1 MQKAQWKQIVERFT
15 SLDAETFLRD
25 FTGQV
30 IWVALK
36 IAVAFAIYAAGR
48 WIINRLVHLMDA
60 SFDRRQVDKSLR
72 SFLRSLVKGAA
83 YTILLLII
91 VQLLGFN
98 TTSLVALLAASGF
111 GIGMALSGT
120 LQNFA
125 GGIMVM
131 FMHPYRIGDYIE
143 AQGQA
148 GTVKEIRLFST
159 VVTTTDNKRIY
170 IPNSSISN
178 AIVNNYSSETMR
190 RVEWK
195 VSLAY
200 GDDVAVAKR
209 TMLAM
214 LESDKRV
221 LHTPDAPADPFVA
234 LSELADS
241 AIVVVAR
248 TWTLNGDYW
257 DLFFDMNERFLQ
269 RIAAAGVAFPPSRSW
284 MCISTNKYGKRT
296 MKKLI
301 VWTVLSAAVAVLPSC
316 GDDEGEECS
325 TPVISEVNYSP
336 KKSVEER
343 RGDRDGQDTQRTLS
357 VPGLC
362 DLPGGFDY
370 GYVGQYDGELSLDR
384 SRLFDRGGRDL
395 RLHGQDSRH
404 EADRSQG
411 AFHDRSDD
419 AASPL
424 CLF

>member
-1 MQKAQWKQIVERFT
+1 MLGFFLEAETLILPDSVQKAQWKQIVERFT

-48 WIINRLVHLMDA
+48 WIINRLVRLMDA

-214 LESDKRV
+214 LESGQTGAPYAGCAGRSVRGPVGTGRQRDRRGGADV
-221 LHTPDAPADPFVA
+221 DAQRRLLGSLFRY
-234 LSELADS
+234 E
-241 AIVVVAR
+241 R
-248 TWTLNGDYW
+248 TV
-257 DLFFDMNERFLQ
+257 LQ
-269 RIAAAGVAFPPSRSW
+269 RIAAAGVAFPFP
-284 MCISTNKYGKRT
+284 
-296 MKKLI
+296 
-301 VWTVLSAAVAVLPSC
+301 
-316 GDDEGEECS
+316 
-325 TPVISEVNYSP
+325 
-336 KKSVEER
+336 
-343 RGDRDGQDTQRTLS
+343 Q
-357 VPGLC
+357 
-362 DLPGGFDY
+362 
-370 GYVGQYDGELSLDR
+370 LDVH
-384 SRLFDRGGRDL
+384 LDK
-395 RLHGQDSRH
+395 
-404 EADRSQG
+404 
-411 AFHDRSDD
+411 
-419 AASPL
+419 
-424 CLF
+424 

>member
-1 MQKAQWKQIVERFT
+1 MLGFFLEAETLILPDSVQKAQWKQIVERFT

-48 WIINRLVHLMDA
+48 RIIIRLVHLMDA
-60 SFDRRQVDKSLR
+60 SVDRRQVDKSLR

-170 IPNSSISN
+170 IPNSSIST

-257 DLFFDMNERFLQ
+257 DLFFDMNERFYNELPQ
-269 RIAAAGVAFPPSRSW
+269 QGLHFPFP
-284 MCISTNKYGKRT
+284 
-296 MKKLI
+296 
-301 VWTVLSAAVAVLPSC
+301 
-316 GDDEGEECS
+316 
-325 TPVISEVNYSP
+325 
-336 KKSVEER
+336 
-343 RGDRDGQDTQRTLS
+343 Q
-357 VPGLC
+357 
-362 DLPGGFDY
+362 
-370 GYVGQYDGELSLDR
+370 LDVH
-384 SRLFDRGGRDL
+384 LDK
-395 RLHGQDSRH
+395 
-404 EADRSQG
+404 
-411 AFHDRSDD
+411 
-419 AASPL
+419 
-424 CLF
+424 

>member
-1 MQKAQWKQIVERFT
+1 MLGFFLEAETLILPDSVQKAQWKQIVERFT

-221 LHTPDAPADPFVA
+221 LHTPDARRSVRGPVGTGRQRDRRGGADVDAQRRLLGSLFRY
-234 LSELADS
+234 E
-241 AIVVVAR
+241 R
-248 TWTLNGDYW
+248 TV
-257 DLFFDMNERFLQ
+257 LQ
-269 RIAAAGVAFPPSRSW
+269 RIAAAGVAFPLPAAGCASRQ
-284 MCISTNKYGKRT
+284 INTEN
-296 MKKLI
+296 
-301 VWTVLSAAVAVLPSC
+301 
-316 GDDEGEECS
+316 
-325 TPVISEVNYSP
+325 
-336 KKSVEER
+336 ER
-343 RGDRDGQDTQRTLS
+343 
-357 VPGLC
+357 
-362 DLPGGFDY
+362 
-370 GYVGQYDGELSLDR
+370 
-384 SRLFDRGGRDL
+384 
-395 RLHGQDSRH
+395 
-404 EADRSQG
+404 
-411 AFHDRSDD
+411 
-419 AASPL
+419 
-424 CLF
+424 

>member
-1 MQKAQWKQIVERFT
+1 MLGFFLEAETLILPDSVQKAQWKQIVERFT

-48 WIINRLVHLMDA
+48 WIINRLVRLMDA

-234 LSELADS
+234 LSELR
-241 AIVVVAR
+241 VV
-248 TWTLNGDYW
+248 
-257 DLFFDMNERFLQ
+257 
-269 RIAAAGVAFPPSRSW
+269 
-284 MCISTNKYGKRT
+284 
-296 MKKLI
+296 
-301 VWTVLSAAVAVLPSC
+301 
-316 GDDEGEECS
+316 
-325 TPVISEVNYSP
+325 
-336 KKSVEER
+336 
-343 RGDRDGQDTQRTLS
+343 TLS
-357 VPGLC
+357 FNC
-362 DLPGGFDY
+362 
-370 GYVGQYDGELSLDR
+370 
-384 SRLFDRGGRDL
+384 
-395 RLHGQDSRH
+395 
-404 EADRSQG
+404 
-411 AFHDRSDD
+411 
-419 AASPL
+419 
-424 CLF
+424 

>member
-1 MQKAQWKQIVERFT
+1 MLGFFLEAETLILPDSVQKAQWKQIVERFT

-195 VSLAY
+195 VSLA
-200 GDDVAVAKR
+200 
-209 TMLAM
+209 T
-214 LESDKRV
+214 S
-221 LHTPDAPADPFVA
+221 
-234 LSELADS
+234 
-241 AIVVVAR
+241 
-248 TWTLNGDYW
+248 
-257 DLFFDMNERFLQ
+257 
-269 RIAAAGVAFPPSRSW
+269 
-284 MCISTNKYGKRT
+284 
-296 MKKLI
+296 
-301 VWTVLSAAVAVLPSC
+301 
-316 GDDEGEECS
+316 
-325 TPVISEVNYSP
+325 SP
-336 KKSVEER
+336 
-343 RGDRDGQDTQRTLS
+343 
-357 VPGLC
+357 
-362 DLPGGFDY
+362 
-370 GYVGQYDGELSLDR
+370 
-384 SRLFDRGGRDL
+384 
-395 RLHGQDSRH
+395 
-404 EADRSQG
+404 
-411 AFHDRSDD
+411 
-419 AASPL
+419 
-424 CLF
+424 

>member
-1 MQKAQWKQIVERFT
+1 MLRFFLEAETLILPDSVQKAQWKQIVERFT

-30 IWVALK
+30 IWVVLK
-36 IAVAFAIYAAGR
+36 IAVAFAIYAVGR
-48 WIINRLVHLMDA
+48 WIINRVVRLMDA

-72 SFLRSLVKGAA
+72 SFLRSLLKGAA

-248 TWTLNGDYW
+248 TWVLNGDYW
-257 DLFFDMNERFLQ
+257 NLFFDMNERFYNELPQ
-269 RIAAAGVAFPPSRSW
+269 QGLHFPFP
-284 MCISTNKYGKRT
+284 
-296 MKKLI
+296 
-301 VWTVLSAAVAVLPSC
+301 
-316 GDDEGEECS
+316 
-325 TPVISEVNYSP
+325 
-336 KKSVEER
+336 
-343 RGDRDGQDTQRTLS
+343 Q
-357 VPGLC
+357 
-362 DLPGGFDY
+362 
-370 GYVGQYDGELSLDR
+370 LDVH
-384 SRLFDRGGRDL
+384 LDK
-395 RLHGQDSRH
+395 
-404 EADRSQG
+404 
-411 AFHDRSDD
+411 
-419 AASPL
+419 
-424 CLF
+424 

>member
-1 MQKAQWKQIVERFT
+1 MLGFFLEAETLILPDSVQKAQWKQIVERFT

-36 IAVAFAIYAAGR
+36 IAVAFAIYAVGR

-257 DLFFDMNERFLQ
+257 DLFFDMNERFYNELPQ
-269 RIAAAGVAFPPSRSW
+269 QGLHFPFP
-284 MCISTNKYGKRT
+284 
-296 MKKLI
+296 
-301 VWTVLSAAVAVLPSC
+301 
-316 GDDEGEECS
+316 
-325 TPVISEVNYSP
+325 
-336 KKSVEER
+336 
-343 RGDRDGQDTQRTLS
+343 Q
-357 VPGLC
+357 
-362 DLPGGFDY
+362 
-370 GYVGQYDGELSLDR
+370 LDVH
-384 SRLFDRGGRDL
+384 LDK
-395 RLHGQDSRH
+395 
-404 EADRSQG
+404 
-411 AFHDRSDD
+411 
-419 AASPL
+419 
-424 CLF
+424 

>member
-1 MQKAQWKQIVERFT
+1 MLRFFLEVENLVLPDSVQKAQWKGMIEKFT
-15 SLDAETFLRD
+15 SLDAETFIRD
-25 FTGQV
+25 FTGQA
-30 IWVALK
+30 IWVVLK
-36 IAVAFAIYAAGR
+36 IAVAILIYAAGR
-48 WIINRLVHLMDA
+48 GVINRVVRLMDA
-60 SFDRRQVDKSLR
+60 SFERRQVDKSLR
-72 SFLRSLVKGAA
+72 SFLRSLLKGIA

-125 GGIMVM
+125 GGVMVM

-178 AIVNNYSSETMR
+178 AIVNNYSAETVR

-195 VSLAY
+195 ISLAY

-214 LESDKRV
+214 LEADKRV

-241 AIVVVAR
+241 AIVMVAR

-257 DLFFDMNERFLQ
+257 NLYFDMNERFYNELPRQ
-269 RIAAAGVAFPPSRSW
+269 GLHFPFP
-284 MCISTNKYGKRT
+284 
-296 MKKLI
+296 
-301 VWTVLSAAVAVLPSC
+301 
-316 GDDEGEECS
+316 
-325 TPVISEVNYSP
+325 
-336 KKSVEER
+336 
-343 RGDRDGQDTQRTLS
+343 Q
-357 VPGLC
+357 
-362 DLPGGFDY
+362 
-370 GYVGQYDGELSLDR
+370 LDVH
-384 SRLFDRGGRDL
+384 LDK
-395 RLHGQDSRH
+395 
-404 EADRSQG
+404 
-411 AFHDRSDD
+411 
-419 AASPL
+419 
-424 CLF
+424 

>member
-1 MQKAQWKQIVERFT
+1 MLGFFLEAETLILPDSVQKAQWKQIVERFT

-36 IAVAFAIYAAGR
+36 IAVVFAIYAAGR
-48 WIINRLVHLMDA
+48 WIINRLVRLMDA

-257 DLFFDMNERFLQ
+257 DLFFDMNERFYNELPQ
-269 RIAAAGVAFPPSRSW
+269 QGLHFPFP
-284 MCISTNKYGKRT
+284 
-296 MKKLI
+296 
-301 VWTVLSAAVAVLPSC
+301 
-316 GDDEGEECS
+316 
-325 TPVISEVNYSP
+325 
-336 KKSVEER
+336 
-343 RGDRDGQDTQRTLS
+343 Q
-357 VPGLC
+357 
-362 DLPGGFDY
+362 
-370 GYVGQYDGELSLDR
+370 LDVH
-384 SRLFDRGGRDL
+384 LDK
-395 RLHGQDSRH
+395 
-404 EADRSQG
+404 
-411 AFHDRSDD
+411 
-419 AASPL
+419 
-424 CLF
+424 

>member
-1 MQKAQWKQIVERFT
+1 MLGFFLEAETLILPDSVQKAQWKQIVERFT
-15 SLDAETFLRD
+15 SLDAETFLRE

-48 WIINRLVHLMDA
+48 WIINRLVRLMDA

-170 IPNSSISN
+170 IPNSSI
-178 AIVNNYSSETMR
+178 
-190 RVEWK
+190 
-195 VSLAY
+195 
-200 GDDVAVAKR
+200 
-209 TMLAM
+209 
-214 LESDKRV
+214 
-221 LHTPDAPADPFVA
+221 
-234 LSELADS
+234 
-241 AIVVVAR
+241 
-248 TWTLNGDYW
+248 
-257 DLFFDMNERFLQ
+257 
-269 RIAAAGVAFPPSRSW
+269 
-284 MCISTNKYGKRT
+284 
-296 MKKLI
+296 
-301 VWTVLSAAVAVLPSC
+301 
-316 GDDEGEECS
+316 
-325 TPVISEVNYSP
+325 
-336 KKSVEER
+336 
-343 RGDRDGQDTQRTLS
+343 
-357 VPGLC
+357 
-362 DLPGGFDY
+362 
-370 GYVGQYDGELSLDR
+370 
-384 SRLFDRGGRDL
+384 
-395 RLHGQDSRH
+395 
-404 EADRSQG
+404 
-411 AFHDRSDD
+411 
-419 AASPL
+419 
-424 CLF
+424 

>member
-1 MQKAQWKQIVERFT
+1 MLGFFLEAETLILPDSVQKAQWKQIVERFT

-48 WIINRLVHLMDA
+48 WIINRRVRLMDA

-257 DLFFDMNERFLQ
+257 DLFFDMNERFYNELPQ
-269 RIAAAGVAFPPSRSW
+269 QGLHFPFP
-284 MCISTNKYGKRT
+284 
-296 MKKLI
+296 
-301 VWTVLSAAVAVLPSC
+301 
-316 GDDEGEECS
+316 
-325 TPVISEVNYSP
+325 
-336 KKSVEER
+336 
-343 RGDRDGQDTQRTLS
+343 Q
-357 VPGLC
+357 
-362 DLPGGFDY
+362 
-370 GYVGQYDGELSLDR
+370 LDVH
-384 SRLFDRGGRDL
+384 LDK
-395 RLHGQDSRH
+395 
-404 EADRSQG
+404 
-411 AFHDRSDD
+411 
-419 AASPL
+419 
-424 CLF
+424 

>member
-1 MQKAQWKQIVERFT
+1 MKNDKNLLMLGFFLEAETLILPDSVQKAQWKQIVERFT

-48 WIINRLVHLMDA
+48 WIINQLVRLMDA

-257 DLFFDMNERFLQ
+257 DLFFDMNERFYNELPQ
-269 RIAAAGVAFPPSRSW
+269 QGLHFPFP
-284 MCISTNKYGKRT
+284 
-296 MKKLI
+296 
-301 VWTVLSAAVAVLPSC
+301 
-316 GDDEGEECS
+316 
-325 TPVISEVNYSP
+325 
-336 KKSVEER
+336 
-343 RGDRDGQDTQRTLS
+343 Q
-357 VPGLC
+357 
-362 DLPGGFDY
+362 
-370 GYVGQYDGELSLDR
+370 LDVH
-384 SRLFDRGGRDL
+384 LDK
-395 RLHGQDSRH
+395 
-404 EADRSQG
+404 
-411 AFHDRSDD
+411 
-419 AASPL
+419 
-424 CLF
+424 

>member
-1 MQKAQWKQIVERFT
+1 MSNPTLVHGKRQSLGKTIWKHRASYLLMAPYFILFFFFT
-15 SLDAETFLRD
+15 VLPVLMAIGVSFTDWNMLEKPELVGWQNYVKLLLDDEIFIISLKNTLIFAVI
-25 FTGQV
+25 TGPV
-30 IWVALK
+30 SYMLCLL
-36 IAVAFAIYAAGR
+36 FA
-48 WIINRLVHLMDA
+48 WIINEFNRGMRTLLTLIFYAPSICGNAYMVWNLILTG
-60 SFDRRQVDKSLR
+60 DRYGYLN
-72 SFLRSLVKGAA
+72 G
-83 YTILLLII
+83 ILLNLDIINEPILWMKTEQYVMPMLII

-159 VVTTTDNKRIY
+159 VVTTTDNKRI

-257 DLFFDMNERFLQ
+257 DLFFDMNERFYNELPQ
-269 RIAAAGVAFPPSRSW
+269 QGLHFPFP
-284 MCISTNKYGKRT
+284 
-296 MKKLI
+296 
-301 VWTVLSAAVAVLPSC
+301 
-316 GDDEGEECS
+316 
-325 TPVISEVNYSP
+325 
-336 KKSVEER
+336 
-343 RGDRDGQDTQRTLS
+343 Q
-357 VPGLC
+357 
-362 DLPGGFDY
+362 
-370 GYVGQYDGELSLDR
+370 LDVH
-384 SRLFDRGGRDL
+384 LDK
-395 RLHGQDSRH
+395 
-404 EADRSQG
+404 
-411 AFHDRSDD
+411 
-419 AASPL
+419 
-424 CLF
+424 

>member
-1 MQKAQWKQIVERFT
+1 MLGFFLEAETLILPDSVQKAQWKQIVERFT

-36 IAVAFAIYAAGR
+36 IAVAFSIYAAGR
-48 WIINRLVHLMDA
+48 WIINRLVRLMDA

-257 DLFFDMNERFLQ
+257 DLFFDMNERFYNELPQ
-269 RIAAAGVAFPPSRSW
+269 QGLHFPFP
-284 MCISTNKYGKRT
+284 
-296 MKKLI
+296 
-301 VWTVLSAAVAVLPSC
+301 
-316 GDDEGEECS
+316 
-325 TPVISEVNYSP
+325 
-336 KKSVEER
+336 
-343 RGDRDGQDTQRTLS
+343 Q
-357 VPGLC
+357 
-362 DLPGGFDY
+362 
-370 GYVGQYDGELSLDR
+370 LDVH
-384 SRLFDRGGRDL
+384 LDK
-395 RLHGQDSRH
+395 
-404 EADRSQG
+404 
-411 AFHDRSDD
+411 
-419 AASPL
+419 
-424 CLF
+424 

>member
-1 MQKAQWKQIVERFT
+1 MWRFFLEAEKLILPDSVQKAQWKQIVEKFT

-36 IAVAFAIYAAGR
+36 IAVAVAIYAAGR
-48 WIINRLVHLMDA
+48 WIIHRVVRLMDA
-60 SFDRRQVDKSLR
+60 SFDRRQVDRSLR
-72 SFLRSLVKGAA
+72 SFLRSLLKGAA
-83 YTILLLII
+83 YTVLLLII

-125 GGIMVM
+125 GGVMIM

-195 VSLAY
+195 ISLAY
-200 GDDVAVAKR
+200 GDDVALAKR

-214 LESDKRV
+214 LESDSRV
-221 LHTPDAPADPFVA
+221 LHAPDAPADPFVA

-257 DLFFDMNERFLQ
+257 NLFFDMNERFYNELPQ
-269 RIAAAGVAFPPSRSW
+269 QGLHFPFP
-284 MCISTNKYGKRT
+284 
-296 MKKLI
+296 
-301 VWTVLSAAVAVLPSC
+301 
-316 GDDEGEECS
+316 
-325 TPVISEVNYSP
+325 
-336 KKSVEER
+336 
-343 RGDRDGQDTQRTLS
+343 Q
-357 VPGLC
+357 
-362 DLPGGFDY
+362 
-370 GYVGQYDGELSLDR
+370 LDVH
-384 SRLFDRGGRDL
+384 LDK
-395 RLHGQDSRH
+395 
-404 EADRSQG
+404 
-411 AFHDRSDD
+411 
-419 AASPL
+419 
-424 CLF
+424 

>member
-1 MQKAQWKQIVERFT
+1 MLGFFLEAETLILPDSVQKAQWKQIVERFT

-48 WIINRLVHLMDA
+48 WIINRLVRLMDA

-190 RVEWK
+190 RSIERLRRLDFV
-195 VSLAY
+195 VIDTPPM
-200 GDDVAVAKR
+200 G
-209 TMLAM
+209 MF
-214 LESDKRV
+214 
-221 LHTPDAPADPFVA
+221 PDAELLCDMADQSMLVVRQDTIPAADINDCVDA
-234 LSELADS
+234 LNNSS
-241 AIVVVAR
+241 AHFLGCV
-248 TWTLNGDYW
+248 LN
-257 DLFFDMNERFLQ
+257 DMRGSSGYGYGYG
-269 RIAAAGVAFPPSRSW
+269 RGYGYGK
-284 MCISTNKYGKRT
+284 KYGYYGNY
-296 MKKLI
+296 KKEAG
-301 VWTVLSAAVAVLPSC
+301 SA
-316 GDDEGEECS
+316 
-325 TPVISEVNYSP
+325 
-336 KKSVEER
+336 
-343 RGDRDGQDTQRTLS
+343 DGRMN
-357 VPGLC
+357 G
-362 DLPGGFDY
+362 
-370 GYVGQYDGELSLDR
+370 
-384 SRLFDRGGRDL
+384 
-395 RLHGQDSRH
+395 
-404 EADRSQG
+404 
-411 AFHDRSDD
+411 
-419 AASPL
+419 
-424 CLF
+424 

>member
-1 MQKAQWKQIVERFT
+1 MLGFFLEAETLILPDSVQKAQWKQIVERFT

-131 FMHPYRIGDYIE
+131 FMHPFRIGDYIE

-257 DLFFDMNERFLQ
+257 DLFFDMNERFYNELPQ
-269 RIAAAGVAFPPSRSW
+269 QGLHFPFP
-284 MCISTNKYGKRT
+284 
-296 MKKLI
+296 
-301 VWTVLSAAVAVLPSC
+301 
-316 GDDEGEECS
+316 
-325 TPVISEVNYSP
+325 
-336 KKSVEER
+336 
-343 RGDRDGQDTQRTLS
+343 Q
-357 VPGLC
+357 
-362 DLPGGFDY
+362 
-370 GYVGQYDGELSLDR
+370 LDVH
-384 SRLFDRGGRDL
+384 LDK
-395 RLHGQDSRH
+395 
-404 EADRSQG
+404 
-411 AFHDRSDD
+411 
-419 AASPL
+419 
-424 CLF
+424 

>member
-1 MQKAQWKQIVERFT
+1 MCI
-15 SLDAETFLRD
+15 RD
-25 FTGQV
+25 
-30 IWVALK
+30 
-36 IAVAFAIYAAGR
+36 
-48 WIINRLVHLMDA
+48 
-60 SFDRRQVDKSLR
+60 SRQVDKSLR

-257 DLFFDMNERFLQ
+257 DLFFDMNERFYNELPQ
-269 RIAAAGVAFPPSRSW
+269 QGLHFPFP
-284 MCISTNKYGKRT
+284 
-296 MKKLI
+296 
-301 VWTVLSAAVAVLPSC
+301 
-316 GDDEGEECS
+316 
-325 TPVISEVNYSP
+325 
-336 KKSVEER
+336 
-343 RGDRDGQDTQRTLS
+343 Q
-357 VPGLC
+357 
-362 DLPGGFDY
+362 
-370 GYVGQYDGELSLDR
+370 LDVH
-384 SRLFDRGGRDL
+384 LDK
-395 RLHGQDSRH
+395 
-404 EADRSQG
+404 
-411 AFHDRSDD
+411 
-419 AASPL
+419 
-424 CLF
+424 

>member
-1 MQKAQWKQIVERFT
+1 MLGFFLEAETLILPDSVQKAQWKQIVERFT

-98 TTSLVALLAASGF
+98 TTSLVALLAA
-111 GIGMALSGT
+111 
-120 LQNFA
+120 
-125 GGIMVM
+125 
-131 FMHPYRIGDYIE
+131 
-143 AQGQA
+143 
-148 GTVKEIRLFST
+148 
-159 VVTTTDNKRIY
+159 TDNKRIY

-257 DLFFDMNERFLQ
+257 DLFFDMNERFYNELPQ
-269 RIAAAGVAFPPSRSW
+269 QGLHFPFP
-284 MCISTNKYGKRT
+284 
-296 MKKLI
+296 
-301 VWTVLSAAVAVLPSC
+301 
-316 GDDEGEECS
+316 
-325 TPVISEVNYSP
+325 
-336 KKSVEER
+336 
-343 RGDRDGQDTQRTLS
+343 Q
-357 VPGLC
+357 
-362 DLPGGFDY
+362 
-370 GYVGQYDGELSLDR
+370 LDVH
-384 SRLFDRGGRDL
+384 LDK
-395 RLHGQDSRH
+395 
-404 EADRSQG
+404 
-411 AFHDRSDD
+411 
-419 AASPL
+419 
-424 CLF
+424 

>member
-1 MQKAQWKQIVERFT
+1 MLGFFLEAETLILPDSVQKAQWKQIVERFT

-36 IAVAFAIYAAGR
+36 IAAAFAIYAAGR

-257 DLFFDMNERFLQ
+257 DLFFDMNERFYNELPQ
-269 RIAAAGVAFPPSRSW
+269 QGLHFPFP
-284 MCISTNKYGKRT
+284 
-296 MKKLI
+296 
-301 VWTVLSAAVAVLPSC
+301 
-316 GDDEGEECS
+316 
-325 TPVISEVNYSP
+325 
-336 KKSVEER
+336 
-343 RGDRDGQDTQRTLS
+343 Q
-357 VPGLC
+357 
-362 DLPGGFDY
+362 
-370 GYVGQYDGELSLDR
+370 LDVH
-384 SRLFDRGGRDL
+384 LDK
-395 RLHGQDSRH
+395 
-404 EADRSQG
+404 
-411 AFHDRSDD
+411 
-419 AASPL
+419 
-424 CLF
+424 

>member
-1 MQKAQWKQIVERFT
+1 MLGFFLEAETLILPDSVQKAQWKQIVERFT

-48 WIINRLVHLMDA
+48 WIINRLVRLMDA

-221 LHTPDAPADPFVA
+221 LHTP
-234 LSELADS
+234 
-241 AIVVVAR
+241 
-248 TWTLNGDYW
+248 NGDYW
-257 DLFFDMNERFLQ
+257 DLFFDMNERFYNELPQ
-269 RIAAAGVAFPPSRSW
+269 QGLHFPFP
-284 MCISTNKYGKRT
+284 
-296 MKKLI
+296 
-301 VWTVLSAAVAVLPSC
+301 
-316 GDDEGEECS
+316 
-325 TPVISEVNYSP
+325 
-336 KKSVEER
+336 
-343 RGDRDGQDTQRTLS
+343 Q
-357 VPGLC
+357 
-362 DLPGGFDY
+362 
-370 GYVGQYDGELSLDR
+370 LDVH
-384 SRLFDRGGRDL
+384 LDK
-395 RLHGQDSRH
+395 
-404 EADRSQG
+404 
-411 AFHDRSDD
+411 
-419 AASPL
+419 
-424 CLF
+424 

>member
-1 MQKAQWKQIVERFT
+1 MLGFFLGAETLILPDSVQKAQWKQIVERFT

-36 IAVAFAIYAAGR
+36 IAVAFAIYAVGR
-48 WIINRLVHLMDA
+48 WIINRVVHLMDA

-72 SFLRSLVKGAA
+72 SFLRSLLKGAA
-83 YTILLLII
+83 YTVLLLII

-195 VSLAY
+195 ISLAY

-257 DLFFDMNERFLQ
+257 NLFFDMNERFYNELPQ
-269 RIAAAGVAFPPSRSW
+269 QGLHFPFP
-284 MCISTNKYGKRT
+284 
-296 MKKLI
+296 
-301 VWTVLSAAVAVLPSC
+301 
-316 GDDEGEECS
+316 
-325 TPVISEVNYSP
+325 
-336 KKSVEER
+336 
-343 RGDRDGQDTQRTLS
+343 Q
-357 VPGLC
+357 
-362 DLPGGFDY
+362 
-370 GYVGQYDGELSLDR
+370 LDVH
-384 SRLFDRGGRDL
+384 LDK
-395 RLHGQDSRH
+395 
-404 EADRSQG
+404 
-411 AFHDRSDD
+411 
-419 AASPL
+419 
-424 CLF
+424 